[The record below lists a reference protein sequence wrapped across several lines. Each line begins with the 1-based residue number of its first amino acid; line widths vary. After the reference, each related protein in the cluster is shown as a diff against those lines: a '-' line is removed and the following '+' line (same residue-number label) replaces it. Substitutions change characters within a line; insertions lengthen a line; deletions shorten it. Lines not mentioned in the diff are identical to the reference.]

1 MLPRQIE
8 GNAFSCAG
16 GMRVRL
22 SGNLA
27 MPHLVTIKLVQH
39 VVLVLEALVKDRD
52 SDDVFG
58 NPLNK
63 DMKVSEKTRTLS
75 LSVFALAE
83 KEVGDVTLFQKMRE
97 QLGENCEVTT
107 SSLSDL

>member
-1 MLPRQIE
+1 
-8 GNAFSCAG
+8 
-16 GMRVRL
+16 MRVRL

-63 DMKVSEKTRTLS
+63 DMKVSEKKPAHF
-75 LSVFALAE
+75 LSVYLH
-83 KEVGDVTLFQKMRE
+83 LQKRKLVM
-97 QLGENCEVTT
+97 
-107 SSLSDL
+107 